1 MDAFNWAD
9 WTILGILGLS
19 MLISFFRGFVREF
32 MALAIWIA
40 AVWVALTFADQVAPL
55 IGERVEVP
63 SVRLAIAFAAL
74 FFATLLA
81 GGVLNYVLGLLISQT
96 GLSGT
101 DRFLGLFFGAAR
113 GALLLLVGVSLLSHN
128 PLPADPWW
136 QNSLALPRLEALA
149 RWSSRYLPEDFGEYL
164 KGGPPGSL
172 GLPELP
178 LPGGDEPDSDT
189 ARDGAEDSPDAA

>member
-1 MDAFNWAD
+1 D

-113 GALLLLVGVSLLSHN
+113 GALLLVVGVSLLSLT

-189 ARDGAEDSPDAA
+189 ARDGTGDSPDAA